1 VKYHRFQLLISSAAP
16 ARGYTVHA
24 LTPRGQGRAQFD
36 LPILYDEAGSLRA
49 ALNGRNLLP
58 EGTTP
63 KCDPEDVGERLFQAL
78 LRGEIL
84 RLYERNLDLL
94 GADPEVGLRLELT
107 LDPRDPNLS
116 GIQALPWELLR
127 QPGTP
132 EFLAL
137 NRRLPITR
145 FLEVPR
151 PVYAAPRPCTLRIL
165 AVMAVVRHPEL
176 QPLALDRE
184 LANLRQAVG
193 SAVEVVTPATPTLAA
208 MHRVLGERQ
217 CHVLHF
223 MGHGG
228 SVAELPEPVLFFA
241 AEDGSADPVQGVDL
255 VNQLAGFPTL
265 RLVVL
270 NACQSATVAEAGTA
284 DKNTQAFAGVSNA
297 LVLGGL
303 PAVIAMQLPISDA
316 AAIAFSRAFY
326 RQLAA
331 GDPVDAAVAEG
342 RQAVHSV
349 DRLSS
354 EWATPVLF
362 LRTPTGEL
370 YPEEDVWTPSARK
383 RKTRQWIAG
392 LLALFLAVAA
402 GVVSRNWR
410 VERPVNDGVERS
422 PSGSESSPDFRPN
435 PTPPPSNKIEV
446 IGLGFPPS
454 GIGGERGKF
463 LARRAAEVDAR
474 RKLAE
479 SIKARLVS
487 ETKTIGGTL
496 ARDTAT
502 MTVDEL
508 VKNAHVVAE
517 KELSEGGYEIRMS
530 ALLRGKEKP

>member
-1 VKYHRFQLLISSAAP
+1 VRYHRFQLLISSAAP
-16 ARGYTVHA
+16 AHGYTVRA
-24 LTPRGQGRAQFD
+24 LTPRGQGRAQLE
-36 LPILYDEAGSLRA
+36 LPFLCGEAGSFRA
-49 ALNGRNLLP
+49 ALNDRNLLP

-63 KCDPEDVGERLFQAL
+63 ECSPEDVGERLFQAL
-78 LRGEIL
+78 FQGEIL
-84 RLYERNLDLL
+84 RLYERNLDHL
-94 GADPEVGLRLELT
+94 GADPAVGLRLELT
-107 LDPRDPNLS
+107 FDPRDPDLN
-116 GIQALPWELLR
+116 GVQALPWELLR

-137 NRRLPITR
+137 NRRLPVTR

-151 PVYAAPRPCTLRIL
+151 PVYAATRPPALRIL
-165 AVMAVVRHPEL
+165 AVPAAVRHSGLPS
-176 QPLALDRE
+176 LALDRE

-193 SAVEVVTPATPTLAA
+193 SAAEVVTPEAPTLAA
-208 MHRVLGERQ
+208 MHRAFGERQ
-217 CHVLHF
+217 FHVLHF

-228 SVAELPEPVLFFA
+228 SVAEMPEPVLFFA
-241 AEDGSADPVQGVDL
+241 AEDGSVDPVQGVDL

-270 NACQSATVAEAGTA
+270 NACQSAAVAETGTTG
-284 DKNTQAFAGVSNA
+284 KNSQAFAGISNA
-297 LVLGGL
+297 LVIGGL
-303 PAVIAMQLPISDA
+303 PAVIAMQRPISDA

-349 DRLSS
+349 DRSNS

-383 RKTRQWIAG
+383 RQSRWWITG

-402 GVVSRNWR
+402 GVVARNWQ
-410 VERPVNDGVERS
+410 VQRPIDKSEAHERS
-422 PSGSESSPDFRPN
+422 PSASEPK
-435 PTPPPSNKIEV
+435 TAIEA
-446 IGLGFPPS
+446 IGIGFPPM

-487 ETKTIGGTL
+487 ETKTNQGMLTT
-496 ARDTAT
+496 DTAT

-508 VKNAHVVAE
+508 VNNAQVIAE
-517 KELSEGGYEIRMS
+517 RELPEGGYEVKMS
-530 ALLRGKEKP
+530 APIKGKEKP